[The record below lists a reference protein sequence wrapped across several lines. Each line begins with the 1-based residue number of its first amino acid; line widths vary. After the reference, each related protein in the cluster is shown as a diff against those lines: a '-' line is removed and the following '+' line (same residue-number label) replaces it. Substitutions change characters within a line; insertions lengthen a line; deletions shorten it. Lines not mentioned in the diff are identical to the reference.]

1 MVRGIRR
8 LIKIRQ
14 AMKKNYLIA
23 AALLAV
29 CGCQKSNES
38 PVVAGKADKIQAY
51 VEDNADTK
59 TIATP
64 SADGKS
70 LDFVW
75 AKGDKIGVVTAS
87 TDVNDWGYKDGNSY
101 TSFEYTLDGEGGS
114 KVGTFSTEKGTPDV
128 DGAKYLAI
136 YPREATSG
144 VTREKAINI
153 CYTIPIDQVYVENG
167 FNTKYAV
174 MYAESDSKE
183 NMTFK
188 HYSSVLKLKMT
199 ATGKDYEGTKVTG
212 IKVTAIPEKPDEM
225 PSICGRS
232 YFNKNDGGTTI
243 NHWNAYMEGGYNQNK
258 VINYSVPG
266 VVLSSKEVEFNIV
279 FNPVPKGK
287 NDKVNNVIFTFE
299 IQTDR
304 GNITKKTKTLKVHR
318 GVVYNM
324 PAFEVKLARQNVYFF
339 NDEAISAP
347 NLSSPVKG
355 TENFTSLTIKPN
367 EVTGK
372 ITLSETDLAT
382 ISNYIKEYG
391 SEAGVKLDL
400 SKVYYISNAWPN
412 TFRDNVKLQS
422 ISLPLNITNGSENGK
437 PGDGSAPFM
446 GCTKLSE
453 IILDEAMVTLPD
465 MFLNGVPS
473 IKDIHLTKKVQNIYW
488 LQNDSDANLEN
499 ITVDKNNPNLY
510 ADKGVLYRM
519 YNNKDKNLKG
529 ESLQYIPVANTAAL
543 TKEGEDYIYK
553 LPSEVKYICQAAF
566 HCNKNI
572 TKIEVT
578 NSFESIVGGYVFGTK
593 KLKVIDFSALNHVP
607 TIIVDVTLMLQP
619 KGGEIWCASDDM
631 VSKFKS
637 DEKWAKVASEAN
649 WTFKVKPATSE
660 SKAASISNLNSSKP
674 DFSWE

>member
-1 MVRGIRR
+1 
-8 LIKIRQ
+8 
-14 AMKKNYLIA
+14 MKKKYLIA

-38 PVVAGKADKIQAY
+38 PVVTGKADKIQAY
-51 VEDNADTK
+51 VEDNVDTK

-144 VTREKAINI
+144 VTRENAINI

-199 ATGKDYEGTKVTG
+199 ATGKEYEGTKVTG
-212 IKVTAIPEKPDEM
+212 IKVTATPEDTKAM
-225 PSICGRS
+225 PSICGNS
-232 YFNKNDGGTTI
+232 YFNKSKDGTTI
-243 NHWNAYMEGGYNQNK
+243 NHYNAWMNGKYNENK

-266 VVLSSKEVEFNIV
+266 VALSSKEVEFNIV
-279 FNPVPKGK
+279 FNPVPNGK
-287 NDKVNNVIFTFE
+287 DDKANNVVFTFE

-304 GNITKKTKTLKVHR
+304 GPITKKTKTLQVHR

-324 PAFEVKLARQNVYFF
+324 PAFDVKLAPQNVYFF

-347 NLSSPVKG
+347 NLSSPIEG

-367 EVTGK
+367 EVIGK
-372 ITLSETDLAT
+372 ITLAETDLVA
-382 ISNYIKEYG
+382 ISDYIEKYG
-391 SEAGVKLDL
+391 SEDGVKLDL
-400 SKVYYISNAWPN
+400 SKAYYTSNVWPN
-412 TFRDNVKLQS
+412 TFRNNVKLQS
-422 ISLPLNITNGSENGK
+422 ISLPLNITKGSAAGN
-437 PGDGSAPFM
+437 GDGSAPFM

-453 IILDEAMVTLPD
+453 IILDEAMVSLPD

-473 IKDIHLTKKVQNIYW
+473 IKDIHLTKKVQDIYW

-499 ITVDKNNPNLY
+499 ITVDANNPNLY
-510 ADKGVLYRM
+510 ADKGVLYRR
-519 YNNKDKNLKG
+519 YGNEKVK
-529 ESLQYIPVANTAAL
+529 SLQYIPVANTAAL
-543 TKEGEDYIYK
+543 TKEGEDYIYT
-553 LPSEVKYICQAAF
+553 LPSEVLYICQAAF
-566 HCNKNI
+566 HCNNNI
-572 TKIEVT
+572 TKIKVT

-593 KLKVIDFSALNHVP
+593 KLKVIDFSALDHVP
-607 TIIVDVTLMLQP
+607 TIKTSGPLSLGP
-619 KGGEIWCASDDM
+619 KGGVIWCASRKM
-631 VSKFKS
+631 VDAFSNDSRWKAEVIDNIDKG
-637 DEKWAKVASEAN
+637 
-649 WTFKVKPATSE
+649 WTFDVAPAAAETQ
-660 SKAASISNLNSSKP
+660 AASINNLNSSKP
-674 DFSWE
+674 KFTWE

>member
-1 MVRGIRR
+1 
-8 LIKIRQ
+8 
-14 AMKKNYLIA
+14 MKKKYLIA

-38 PVVAGKADKIQAY
+38 PVVTGKADKIQAY
-51 VEDNADTK
+51 VEDNVDTK

-87 TDVNDWGYKDGNSY
+87 PYVNDWGYEVGTNKY

-128 DGAKYLAI
+128 HGAKYLAI

-144 VTREKAINI
+144 VTRENAINI

-199 ATGKDYEGTKVTG
+199 ATGKEYEGTKVTG
-212 IKVTAIPEKPDEM
+212 IKVTATPTDTEAM
-225 PSICGRS
+225 PSICGNS
-232 YFNKNDGGTTI
+232 YFNKSKDGTTI
-243 NHWNAYMEGGYNQNK
+243 NHYNAWMNGRLNDNK
-258 VINYSVPG
+258 VINYSVPS
-266 VVLSSKEVEFNIV
+266 VALSSKEVEFNIV
-279 FNPVPKGK
+279 FNPVPQGK
-287 NDKVNNVIFTFE
+287 DDKANNVVFTFE

-304 GNITKKTKTLKVHR
+304 GSITKKTKTLQVHR

-324 PAFEVKLARQNVYFF
+324 PAFDVKLAPQNVYFF
-339 NDEAISAP
+339 TVNDEDISAP

-372 ITLSETDLAT
+372 ITLAETDLAT
-382 ISNYIKEYG
+382 ISDYIKEYG
-391 SEAGVKLDL
+391 SEDGVKLDL
-400 SKVYYISNAWPN
+400 SKAYYTSNVWPN
-412 TFRDNVKLQS
+412 TFRNNTKLQS
-422 ISLPLNITNGSENGK
+422 ISLPLNIT
-437 PGDGSAPFM
+437 DGSAAGNGDGAAPFK

-453 IILDEAMVTLPD
+453 IILDDAMVRLPD

-473 IKDIHLTKKVQNIYW
+473 IKTFNLTRNVSNIIW
-488 LQNDSDANLEN
+488 LQNGSDANLEK

-510 ADKGVLYRM
+510 AEEGVLYRR
-519 YNNKDKNLKG
+519 YGDKKVK
-529 ESLQYIPVANTAAL
+529 SLQYIPVANTAAL

-553 LPSEVKYICQAAF
+553 LPSDVLYICQAAF
-566 HCNKNI
+566 YCNKNI
-572 TKIEVT
+572 TKIVVT
-578 NSFESIVGGYVFGTK
+578 NSFESIVGGYVFGPK
-593 KLKVIDFSALNHVP
+593 NLKVIDFSALDHVP
-607 TIIVDVTLMLQP
+607 SVHADAGKLATSGVTV
-619 KGGEIWCASDDM
+619 WCASETM
-631 VSKFKS
+631 KS
-637 DEKWAKVASEAN
+637 NFENNETWAKVAKEAG
-649 WTFKVKPATSE
+649 WTFDVAPAATKSQ
-660 SKAASISNLNSSKP
+660 APAISNLNSSKP
-674 DFSWE
+674 DFTWE

>member
-1 MVRGIRR
+1 
-8 LIKIRQ
+8 
-14 AMKKNYLIA
+14 MKKNYLIA

-64 SADGKS
+64 SEDGKS

-75 AKGDKIGVVTAS
+75 AKGDKISVVTAS
-87 TDVNDWGYKDGNSY
+87 ASDEVWGYKNGSNYSSY
-101 TSFEYTLDGEGGS
+101 EYTIDGEGGS
-114 KVGTFSTEKGTPDV
+114 KEGTFSATAGTPD
-128 DGAKYLAI
+128 GEQYLAI
-136 YPREATSG
+136 YPRQATSG
-144 VTREKAINI
+144 VSRGEYVNF
-153 CYTIPIDQVYVENG
+153 CYTIPVNQKYVENG
-167 FNTKYAV
+167 FDTKYAV
-174 MYAESDSKE
+174 MCAISDSKE
-183 NMTFK
+183 NMVFK
-188 HYSSVLKLKMT
+188 HYSSVLKLNIK
-199 ATGKDYEGTKVTG
+199 AAAKKDGVKVLG
-212 IKVTAIPEKPDEM
+212 IKVTAAPRYKEGDGSDEKF
-225 PSICGRS
+225 SICGLS
-232 YFNKNDGGTTI
+232 YFQKEVGGATIRHLNGYKNT
-243 NHWNAYMEGGYNQNK
+243 NN
-258 VINYSVPG
+258 VINYSVPS
-266 VVLSSKEVEFNIV
+266 VALSSDNASEFNIV
-279 FNPVPKGK
+279 FNPICKGDDDITK
-287 NDKVNNVIFTFE
+287 PIERTFTFE
-299 IQTDR
+299 INTDR
-304 GNITKKTKTLKVHR
+304 GVITKTKKLTLHR
-318 GVVYNM
+318 GIVYNM
-324 PAFEVKLARQNVYFF
+324 PIIEVDLAPQNVYFF
-339 NDEAISAP
+339 NGSTTLSAP
-347 NLSSPVKG
+347 NLSAKVEG
-355 TENFTSLTIKPN
+355 TENFTSLTIVPN
-367 EVTGK
+367 EITGK

-412 TFRDNVKLQS
+412 TFRNNVKLQS

-437 PGDGSAPFM
+437 LGDGSAPFM

-510 ADKGVLYRM
+510 AENGVLYRM
-519 YNNKDKNLKG
+519 YDDKKINKTVK
-529 ESLQYIPVANTAAL
+529 SLQYIPVANTAAL
-543 TKEGEDYIYK
+543 TKEGEDYVYT
-553 LPSEVKYICQAAF
+553 LPSDVLYICQAAF

-572 TKIEVT
+572 TKIVVT

-593 KLKVIDFSALNHVP
+593 KLKVLDFSALKHVP

-619 KGGEIWCASDDM
+619 KGGEIWCASGDM

-637 DEKWAKVASEAN
+637 DEKWANVASEAN

-660 SKAASISNLNSSKP
+660 SQAASINNLNSSKP

>member
-1 MVRGIRR
+1 MLTIGDIR
-8 LIKIRQ
+8 
-14 AMKKNYLIA
+14 
-23 AALLAV
+23 
-29 CGCQKSNES
+29 S
-38 PVVAGKADKIQAY
+38 
-51 VEDNADTK
+51 
-59 TIATP
+59 AT
-64 SADGKS
+64 A
-70 LDFVW
+70 
-75 AKGDKIGVVTAS
+75 IH
-87 TDVNDWGYKDGNSY
+87 
-101 TSFEYTLDGEGGS
+101 SFEYTLDGEGGS
-114 KVGTFSTEKGTPDV
+114 KVGTFSTENGTPAV

-199 ATGKDYEGTKVTG
+199 STGKDYEGTKVTG
-212 IKVTAIPEKPDEM
+212 IKVTATPEKPDEM

-232 YFNKNDGGTTI
+232 YFNKSEGSTTI

-266 VVLSSKEVEFNIV
+266 VALSSKEVEFNIV
-279 FNPVPKGK
+279 FNPVPTGK

-304 GNITKKTKTLKVHR
+304 GTITKKTKTLKVHR

-324 PAFEVKLARQNVYFF
+324 PAFEVKLAPQNVYFF

-347 NLSSPVKG
+347 NLSSPIEG

-367 EVTGK
+367 EVIGK
-372 ITLSETDLAT
+372 ITLAETDLVA
-382 ISNYIKEYG
+382 ISDYIEKYG
-391 SEAGVKLDL
+391 SENGVKLDL
-400 SKVYYISNAWPN
+400 SKAYYTSNVWPN
-412 TFRDNVKLQS
+412 TFRNNVKLQS
-422 ISLPLNITNGSENGK
+422 ISLPLNITKGSKNGD

-453 IILDEAMVTLPD
+453 IILDEAMVSLPD

-473 IKDIHLTKKVQNIYW
+473 IKTINFTKKVQDIYW

-499 ITVDKNNPNLY
+499 ITVDANNPNLY
-510 ADKGVLYRM
+510 AEKGVLYRM
-519 YNNKDKNLKG
+519 YGNEKVK
-529 ESLQYIPVANTAAL
+529 SLQYIPVANTTAL
-543 TKEGEDYIYK
+543 TKDGEDYIYT
-553 LPSEVKYICQAAF
+553 LPSDVLYICQAAF

-572 TKIEVT
+572 TKIVVT

-593 KLKVIDFSALNHVP
+593 KLKVMDFSALNHVP
-607 TIIVDVTLMLQP
+607 TINVNATLSLGP

-631 VSKFKS
+631 VTKFKS
-637 DEKWAKVASEAN
+637 DEKWSKVASDAG
-649 WTFKVKPATSE
+649 WTFKVKPATTKSQ
-660 SKAASISNLNSSKP
+660 APAISNLNSSKP

>member
-1 MVRGIRR
+1 MSGI
-8 LIKIRQ
+8 LKIRQ
-14 AMKKNYLIA
+14 AMKKKYLIA

-38 PVVAGKADKIQAY
+38 PVVTGKADKIQAY
-51 VEDNADTK
+51 VEDNVDTK

-64 SADGKS
+64 SADRKS

-87 TDVNDWGYKDGNSY
+87 TDVNDWGYEVGTNKY

-114 KVGTFSTEKGTPDV
+114 KVGTFSTENGTPDV

-144 VTREKAINI
+144 VTRKNAINI

-212 IKVTAIPEKPDEM
+212 IKVTATPEKPDEM

-232 YFNKNDGGTTI
+232 YFNKSEGSTTI

-266 VVLSSKEVEFNIV
+266 VALSSKEVEFNIV
-279 FNPVPKGK
+279 FNPVPTGK
-287 NDKVNNVIFTFE
+287 NNKVNNVIFTFE

-304 GNITKKTKTLKVHR
+304 GTITKKTKTLKVHR

-347 NLSSPVKG
+347 NLSSPIEG

-367 EVTGK
+367 EVIGK
-372 ITLSETDLAT
+372 ITLAETDLVA
-382 ISNYIKEYG
+382 ISDYIEKYG

-400 SKVYYISNAWPN
+400 SKAYYTSNVWPN
-412 TFRDNVKLQS
+412 TFRNNKKLQS
-422 ISLPLNITNGSENGK
+422 ISLPLNITKGSAAGT
-437 PGDGSAPFM
+437 GDGAAPFM

-453 IILDEAMVTLPD
+453 IILDDAMVWLPD
-465 MFLNGVPS
+465 QFLNGVPS
-473 IKDIHLTKKVQNIYW
+473 IKTINLTKKVSNILW
-488 LQNDSDANLEN
+488 LQSDSNANLEN
-499 ITVDKNNPNLY
+499 ITVDKNNPLLY
-510 ADKGVLYRM
+510 AENGVLYRM
-519 YNNKDKNLKG
+519 YGDNKVK
-529 ESLQYIPVANTAAL
+529 SLQYIPVANTSAL
-543 TKEGEDYIYK
+543 TKDGEDYVYT
-553 LPSEVKYICQAAF
+553 LPSDVLYICQAAF
-566 HCNKNI
+566 FCNKNI
-572 TKIEVT
+572 TKIVVT
-578 NSFESIVGGYVFGTK
+578 NKFESIVGGYIVGSN
-593 KLKVIDFSALNHVP
+593 KLKVLDFSALDHVP
-607 TIIVDVTLMLQP
+607 SVHADAGKLST
-619 KGGEIWCASDDM
+619 KGITIWCASDDM
-631 VSKFKS
+631 VTKFKS
-637 DEKWAKVASEAN
+637 DEKWSKVASESG
-649 WTFKVKPATSE
+649 WTFKVKPAATKSQ
-660 SKAASISNLNSSKP
+660 APAISNLNSSKP
-674 DFSWE
+674 DFSWK

>member
-1 MVRGIRR
+1 
-8 LIKIRQ
+8 
-14 AMKKNYLIA
+14 MKKKYLIA

-38 PVVAGKADKIQAY
+38 PVVTGKADKIQAY

-64 SADGKS
+64 SEDGKS

-87 TDVNDWGYKDGNSY
+87 TNVNDWGYEVGTNKY

-114 KVGTFSTEKGTPDV
+114 KVGTFSTKNGTPAV

-212 IKVTAIPEKPDEM
+212 IKVTATPEKPDEM

-232 YFNKNDGGTTI
+232 YFNKSEGSTTI

-266 VVLSSKEVEFNIV
+266 VALSSKEVEFNIV
-279 FNPVPKGK
+279 FNPVPTGK

-304 GNITKKTKTLKVHR
+304 GTITKKTKTLKVHR

-347 NLSSPVKG
+347 NLSSPIEG

-367 EVTGK
+367 EVIGK
-372 ITLSETDLAT
+372 ITLAETDLVA
-382 ISNYIKEYG
+382 ISDYIEKYG

-400 SKVYYISNAWPN
+400 SKAYYTSNVWPN
-412 TFRDNVKLQS
+412 TFRNNKKLQS
-422 ISLPLNITNGSENGK
+422 ISLPLNITKGSAAGS
-437 PGDGSAPFM
+437 GDGAAPFM

-453 IILDEAMVTLPD
+453 IILDDAMVWLPD
-465 MFLNGVPS
+465 QFLNGVPS
-473 IKDIHLTKKVQNIYW
+473 IKTINLTKKVSNILW
-488 LQNDSDANLEN
+488 LQSDSNANLEN
-499 ITVDKNNPNLY
+499 ITVDKNNPLLY
-510 ADKGVLYRM
+510 AENGVLYRM
-519 YNNKDKNLKG
+519 YGDNKVK
-529 ESLQYIPVANTAAL
+529 SLQYIPVANTSAL
-543 TKEGEDYIYK
+543 TKDGEDYVYT
-553 LPSEVKYICQAAF
+553 LPSDVLYICQAAF
-566 HCNKNI
+566 FCNKNI
-572 TKIEVT
+572 TKIVVT
-578 NSFESIVGGYVFGTK
+578 NKFESIVGGYIVGSN
-593 KLKVIDFSALNHVP
+593 KLKVLDFSALDHVP
-607 TIIVDVTLMLQP
+607 SVHADAGKLST
-619 KGGEIWCASDDM
+619 KGITIWCASDDM
-631 VSKFKS
+631 VTKFKS
-637 DEKWAKVASEAN
+637 DEKWSKVASESG
-649 WTFKVKPATSE
+649 WTFKVKPATTKSQ
-660 SKAASISNLNSSKP
+660 APAISNLNSSKP

>member
-1 MVRGIRR
+1 
-8 LIKIRQ
+8 
-14 AMKKNYLIA
+14 MKKKYLIA

-38 PVVAGKADKIQAY
+38 PVVTGKADKIQAY

-64 SADGKS
+64 SEDGKS

-87 TDVNDWGYKDGNSY
+87 TDVNDWGYEVGTNKY

-114 KVGTFSTEKGTPDV
+114 KVGTFSTENGTP

-144 VTREKAINI
+144 VTRENAINI

-199 ATGKDYEGTKVTG
+199 ATGKEYEGTKVTG
-212 IKVTAIPEKPDEM
+212 IKVTATPEDTKAM
-225 PSICGRS
+225 PSICGNS
-232 YFNKNDGGTTI
+232 YFNKSKDGTTI
-243 NHWNAYMEGGYNQNK
+243 NHWNAWMSGGYNENK
-258 VINYSVPG
+258 VINYSVPS
-266 VVLSSKEVEFNIV
+266 VALSSKEVEFNIV
-279 FNPVPKGK
+279 FNPVPNGK
-287 NDKVNNVIFTFE
+287 DDKANNVVFTFE

-304 GNITKKTKTLKVHR
+304 GSITKKTKTLQVHR

-324 PAFEVKLARQNVYFF
+324 PAFDVKLAPQDVYFF
-339 NDEAISAP
+339 DDKEISAP

-372 ITLSETDLAT
+372 ITLAETDLAT
-382 ISNYIKEYG
+382 ISDYIEKYG

-400 SKVYYISNAWPN
+400 SKVYYTSNVWPN
-412 TFRDNVKLQS
+412 TFRNNVKLQS
-422 ISLPLNITNGSENGK
+422 ISLPLNITKGSAEGS
-437 PGDGSAPFM
+437 GDGAAPFN

-453 IILDEAMVTLPD
+453 IILDEAMVKLPD

-473 IKDIHLTKKVQNIYW
+473 IKTINLTRNVSDIIW
-488 LQNDSDANLEN
+488 LQNDSDANSNLEN
-499 ITVDKNNPNLY
+499 ITVVKDNPQLY
-510 ADKGVLYRM
+510 ADKGVLYRIVSGVKELE
-519 YNNKDKNLKG
+519 YV
-529 ESLQYIPVANTAAL
+529 PVANTEAL
-543 TKEGEDYIYK
+543 TKEDEDYVYT
-553 LPSEVKYICQAAF
+553 LPSDVKNIRQAAF
-566 HCNKNI
+566 FCNKNI
-572 TKIEVT
+572 TKIVVK
-578 NSFESIVGGYVFGTK
+578 NSFEAIVGGYVFGAK
-593 KLKVIDFSALNHVP
+593 NLKVLDFSALDHVP
-607 TIIVDVTLMLQP
+607 SVHVDAGKLST
-619 KGGEIWCASDDM
+619 KGITIWCASDDM
-631 VSKFKS
+631 VTKFKS
-637 DEKWAKVASEAN
+637 DEKWSKVASESG
-649 WTFKVKPATSE
+649 WTFEVKPATAK

-674 DFSWE
+674 DFSWK

>member
-1 MVRGIRR
+1 
-8 LIKIRQ
+8 
-14 AMKKNYLIA
+14 MKKKYLIA

-38 PVVAGKADKIQAY
+38 PVVTGKADKIQAY
-51 VEDNADTK
+51 VEDNVDTK
-59 TIATP
+59 TIATQN
-64 SADGKS
+64 GKS

-87 TDVNDWGYKDGNSY
+87 TDVNDWGYEVGTNKY

-114 KVGTFSTEKGTPDV
+114 KVGTFSTKNGTPDV

-136 YPREATSG
+136 YPREATSS
-144 VTREKAINI
+144 VTRKNAINI

-212 IKVTAIPEKPDEM
+212 IKVTATPEKPDEM

-232 YFNKNDGGTTI
+232 YFNKSEGSTTI

-266 VVLSSKEVEFNIV
+266 VALSSKEVEFNIV
-279 FNPVPKGK
+279 FNPVPTGK

-304 GNITKKTKTLKVHR
+304 GAITKKTKTLKVHR

-347 NLSSPVKG
+347 NLSSPIEG

-367 EVTGK
+367 EVIGK
-372 ITLSETDLAT
+372 ITLAETDLVA
-382 ISNYIKEYG
+382 ISDYIEKYG

-400 SKVYYISNAWPN
+400 SKAYYTSNVWPN
-412 TFRDNVKLQS
+412 TFRNNKKLQS
-422 ISLPLNITNGSENGK
+422 ISLPLNITKGSAAGS
-437 PGDGSAPFM
+437 GDGAAPFM

-453 IILDEAMVTLPD
+453 IILDDAMVWLPD
-465 MFLNGVPS
+465 QFLNGVPS
-473 IKDIHLTKKVQNIYW
+473 IKTINLTKKVSNILW
-488 LQNDSDANLEN
+488 LQSDSNANLEN
-499 ITVDKNNPNLY
+499 ITVDKNNPLLY
-510 ADKGVLYRM
+510 AENGVLYRM
-519 YNNKDKNLKG
+519 YGDNKVK
-529 ESLQYIPVANTAAL
+529 SLQYIPVANTSAL
-543 TKEGEDYIYK
+543 TKDGEDYVYT
-553 LPSEVKYICQAAF
+553 LPSDVLYICQAAF
-566 HCNKNI
+566 FCNKYI
-572 TKIEVT
+572 TKIVVT
-578 NSFESIVGGYVFGTK
+578 NKFESIVGGYIVGSN
-593 KLKVIDFSALNHVP
+593 KLKVLDFSALDHVP
-607 TIIVDVTLMLQP
+607 SVHADAGKLST
-619 KGGEIWCASDDM
+619 KGITIWCASDDM
-631 VSKFKS
+631 ITKFKS
-637 DEKWAKVASEAN
+637 DEKWSKVASESG
-649 WTFKVKPATSE
+649 WTFKVKPAATKSQ
-660 SKAASISNLNSSKP
+660 APAISNLNSSKP
-674 DFSWE
+674 DFSWK

>member
-1 MVRGIRR
+1 
-8 LIKIRQ
+8 
-14 AMKKNYLIA
+14 MKKKYLIA

-38 PVVAGKADKIQAY
+38 PVVTGKADKIQAY
-51 VEDNADTK
+51 VEDNVDTK
-59 TIATP
+59 TIATQN
-64 SADGKS
+64 GKI

-87 TDVNDWGYKDGNSY
+87 KDVNDWGYEVGTNKY

-114 KVGTFSTEKGTPDV
+114 KVGTFSTKNGTPDV

-144 VTREKAINI
+144 VTRENAINI

-199 ATGKDYEGTKVTG
+199 ATGKEYEGTKVTG
-212 IKVTAIPEKPDEM
+212 IRVTATPEDTKAM
-225 PSICGRS
+225 PSICGNS
-232 YFNKNDGGTTI
+232 YFNKSKDGTTI
-243 NHWNAYMEGGYNQNK
+243 NHYNAWMSGGYNENK
-258 VINYSVPG
+258 VINYSVPS
-266 VVLSSKEVEFNIV
+266 VALSSKEVEFNIV
-279 FNPVPKGK
+279 FNPVPNGK
-287 NDKVNNVIFTFE
+287 EDKANNVVFTFE

-304 GNITKKTKTLKVHR
+304 GTITKKTKTLQVHR

-324 PAFEVKLARQNVYFF
+324 PAFEVKLTPQNVYFF

-347 NLSSPVKG
+347 NLSSPVEG

-367 EVTGK
+367 EIIGK
-372 ITLSETDLAT
+372 ITLAETDLVA
-382 ISNYIKEYG
+382 ISDYIEKYG
-391 SEAGVKLDL
+391 SKDGVKLDL
-400 SKVYYISNAWPN
+400 SKAYYTSNVWPN
-412 TFRDNVKLQS
+412 TFRNNKKLQS
-422 ISLPLNITNGSENGK
+422 ISLPLNITNGSADGK
-437 PGDGSAPFM
+437 TETGSAPFK

-453 IILDEAMVTLPD
+453 IILDEAMACLPD
-465 MFLNGVPS
+465 QFLNGVPS
-473 IKDIHLTKKVQNIYW
+473 IKNINLTKNVRDIYW

-499 ITVDKNNPNLY
+499 ITVDANNPNLY
-510 ADKGVLYRM
+510 AEKGVLYRR
-519 YNNKDKNLKG
+519 YGDKKVN
-529 ESLQYIPVANTAAL
+529 SLQYIPVANTAAL
-543 TKEGEDYIYK
+543 TQDGDDYIYK
-553 LPSEVKYICQAAF
+553 LPSDVLYICQAAF

-572 TKIEVT
+572 TKIVVT
-578 NSFESIVGGYVFGTK
+578 DSFESIVGGYVFGTK
-593 KLKVIDFSALNHVP
+593 KLKVMDFSALNHVP
-607 TIIVDVTLMLQP
+607 TINVNATLSLGP

-631 VSKFKS
+631 ITKFKS
-637 DEKWAKVASEAN
+637 DEKWAKVADEAH
-649 WTFKVKPATSE
+649 WTFKVKPAATKSQ
-660 SKAASISNLNSSKP
+660 APAISNLNSSKP

>member
-1 MVRGIRR
+1 
-8 LIKIRQ
+8 
-14 AMKKNYLIA
+14 MKKKYLIA

-38 PVVAGKADKIQAY
+38 PVVTGKADKIQAY

-64 SADGKS
+64 SKDGKS

-87 TDVNDWGYKDGNSY
+87 PDVNDWGYKVGNSY

-114 KVGTFSTEKGTPDV
+114 KVGTFSTENGTPDV

-174 MYAESDSKE
+174 MYAESDSRE

-212 IKVTAIPEKPDEM
+212 IKVTATPEKPDEM

-232 YFNKNDGGTTI
+232 YFNKSEGSTTI

-266 VVLSSKEVEFNIV
+266 VALSSKEVEFNIV
-279 FNPVPKGK
+279 FNPVPTGK

-304 GNITKKTKTLKVHR
+304 GTITKKTKTLKVHR

-324 PAFEVKLARQNVYFF
+324 PAFEVKLAPQNVYFF

-347 NLSSPVKG
+347 NLSSPVEG

-367 EVTGK
+367 EVIGK
-372 ITLSETDLAT
+372 ITLAETDLVA
-382 ISNYIKEYG
+382 ISDYIEKYG

-400 SKVYYISNAWPN
+400 SKASYTSNVWPN
-412 TFRDNVKLQS
+412 TFRNNNKLQS
-422 ISLPLNITNGSENGK
+422 ISLPLNITKGSAEGN
-437 PGDGSAPFM
+437 GDGAAPFK

-453 IILDEAMVTLPD
+453 IILDEAMFSLPD

-473 IKDIHLTKKVQNIYW
+473 IKTINLTKNVQDIYW

-499 ITVDKNNPNLY
+499 ITVDENNTNLY
-510 ADKGVLYRM
+510 ADKGVLYRRH
-519 YNNKDKNLKG
+519 NDKKTNKIVK
-529 ESLQYIPVANTAAL
+529 SLQYIPVANTTAL
-543 TKEGEDYIYK
+543 TKDGEDYIYT
-553 LPSEVKYICQAAF
+553 LPSDVLYICQAAF

-572 TKIEVT
+572 TKIVVT

-593 KLKVIDFSALNHVP
+593 KLKVMDFSALNHVP
-607 TIIVDVTLMLQP
+607 TINVNATLSLGP

-637 DEKWAKVASEAN
+637 DEKWAKVADEAR
-649 WTFKVKPATSE
+649 WTFKVKPAATKSQ
-660 SKAASISNLNSSKP
+660 APAISNLNSSKP
-674 DFSWE
+674 DFSWK

>member
-1 MVRGIRR
+1 MSGI
-8 LIKIRQ
+8 LKIRQ
-14 AMKKNYLIA
+14 AMKKKYLIA

-38 PVVAGKADKIQAY
+38 PVVTGKADKIQAY

-64 SADGKS
+64 SEDGKS

-75 AKGDKIGVVTAS
+75 DKGDKIGVVTAS
-87 TDVNDWGYKDGNSY
+87 ADVNDWGYEVGTNKY

-114 KVGTFSTEKGTPDV
+114 KVGTFSTKNGTPDV

-212 IKVTAIPEKPDEM
+212 IKVTATPEKPDEM

-232 YFNKNDGGTTI
+232 YFNKSEGSTTI
-243 NHWNAYMEGGYNQNK
+243 NHYNAYMEGGYNQNK

-266 VVLSSKEVEFNIV
+266 VALSSEEVEFNIV
-279 FNPVPKGK
+279 FNPVPTGK

-304 GNITKKTKTLKVHR
+304 GTITKKTKTLKVHR

-347 NLSSPVKG
+347 NLSSPIEG

-367 EVTGK
+367 EVIGK
-372 ITLSETDLAT
+372 ITLAETDLVA
-382 ISNYIKEYG
+382 ISDYIEKYG

-400 SKVYYISNAWPN
+400 SKAYYTSNVWPN
-412 TFRDNVKLQS
+412 TFRNNNKLQS
-422 ISLPLNITNGSENGK
+422 ISLPLNITKGSAAGS
-437 PGDGSAPFM
+437 GDGAAPFK

-453 IILDEAMVTLPD
+453 IILDDAMVWLPD
-465 MFLNGVPS
+465 QFLNGVPS
-473 IKDIHLTKKVQNIYW
+473 IKTINLTKKVSNILW
-488 LQNDSDANLEN
+488 LQSDSNANLEN
-499 ITVDKNNPNLY
+499 ITVDKNNPLLY
-510 ADKGVLYRM
+510 AEKGVLYRM
-519 YNNKDKNLKG
+519 YGDNKVK
-529 ESLQYIPVANTAAL
+529 SLQYIPVANTSAL
-543 TKEGEDYIYK
+543 TKDGEDYVYT
-553 LPSEVKYICQAAF
+553 LPSDVLYICQAAF
-566 HCNKNI
+566 FCNKNI
-572 TKIEVT
+572 TKIVVT
-578 NSFESIVGGYVFGTK
+578 NKFESIVGGYIVGSN
-593 KLKVIDFSALNHVP
+593 KLKVLDFSALDHVP
-607 TIIVDVTLMLQP
+607 SVHVDAGKLST
-619 KGGEIWCASDDM
+619 KGITIWCASDDM
-631 VSKFKS
+631 VTKFKS
-637 DEKWAKVASEAN
+637 DEKWSKVASESG
-649 WTFKVKPATSE
+649 WTFKVKPAATKSQ
-660 SKAASISNLNSSKP
+660 APAISNLNSSKP
-674 DFSWE
+674 DFSWK

>member
-1 MVRGIRR
+1 
-8 LIKIRQ
+8 
-14 AMKKNYLIA
+14 MKKKYLIA

-38 PVVAGKADKIQAY
+38 PVVTGKADKIQAY
-51 VEDNADTK
+51 VEDNVDTK
-59 TIATP
+59 TIATQN
-64 SADGKS
+64 GKS

-87 TDVNDWGYKDGNSY
+87 ADVNDWGYEVGTNKY
-101 TSFEYTLDGEGGS
+101 TSFEYTLNGEGGS
-114 KVGTFSTEKGTPDV
+114 KVGTFSTEYGTPDV

-212 IKVTAIPEKPDEM
+212 IKVTATPEKPDEM

-232 YFNKNDGGTTI
+232 YFNKNEGSTTI

-266 VVLSSKEVEFNIV
+266 VALSSKAVEFNIV
-279 FNPVPKGK
+279 FNPVPTGK

-299 IQTDR
+299 ILTDR
-304 GNITKKTKTLKVHR
+304 GTITKKTKTLKVHR

-324 PAFEVKLARQNVYFF
+324 PAFEVKLAPQNVYFF

-347 NLSSPVKG
+347 NLSSPVEG

-367 EVTGK
+367 EVIGK
-372 ITLSETDLAT
+372 ITLAETDLVA
-382 ISNYIKEYG
+382 ISDYIEKYG

-400 SKVYYISNAWPN
+400 SKAYYTSNVWPN
-412 TFRDNVKLQS
+412 TFRNNHKLQS
-422 ISLPLNITNGSENGK
+422 ISLPLNITKGSAAGS
-437 PGDGSAPFM
+437 GDGAAPFN

-453 IILDEAMVTLPD
+453 IILDEAMVSLPD

-473 IKDIHLTKKVQNIYW
+473 IKTINLTKKVQDIYW

-499 ITVDKNNPNLY
+499 ITVDANNPNLY
-510 ADKGVLYRM
+510 AEKGVLYRR
-519 YNNKDKNLKG
+519 YCNEKVK
-529 ESLQYIPVANTAAL
+529 SLQYIPVANTAAL
-543 TKEGEDYIYK
+543 TKDGDAYIYT
-553 LPSEVKYICQAAF
+553 LPSDVLYICQAAF

-572 TKIEVT
+572 TKIVVT
-578 NSFESIVGGYVFGTK
+578 NNFESIVGGYVFGTK
-593 KLKVIDFSALNHVP
+593 KLKVMDFSALNHVP
-607 TIIVDVTLMLQP
+607 TINVDATLSLGP

-631 VSKFKS
+631 VTKFKS
-637 DEKWAKVASEAN
+637 DEKWAKVADEAG
-649 WTFKVKPATSE
+649 WTFKVKPAATKSQ
-660 SKAASISNLNSSKP
+660 APAISNLNSSKP
-674 DFSWE
+674 DFSWK

>member
-1 MVRGIRR
+1 
-8 LIKIRQ
+8 
-14 AMKKNYLIA
+14 MKKNYLIA

-64 SADGKS
+64 SEDGKS

-75 AKGDKIGVVTAS
+75 AKGDKISVVTAS
-87 TDVNDWGYKDGNSY
+87 ASDEVWGYKNGSNYSSY
-101 TSFEYTLDGEGGS
+101 EYTIDGEGGS
-114 KVGTFSTEKGTPDV
+114 KEGTFSATAGTPD
-128 DGAKYLAI
+128 GEQYLAI
-136 YPREATSG
+136 YPRQATSG
-144 VTREKAINI
+144 VSRGEYVNF
-153 CYTIPIDQVYVENG
+153 CYTIPVNQKYVENG
-167 FNTKYAV
+167 FDTKYAV
-174 MYAESDSKE
+174 MCAISDSKE
-183 NMTFK
+183 NMVFK
-188 HYSSVLKLKMT
+188 HYSSVLKLNIK
-199 ATGKDYEGTKVTG
+199 AAAKKDGVKVLG
-212 IKVTAIPEKPDEM
+212 IKVTAAPRYKEGDGSDEKF
-225 PSICGRS
+225 SICGLS
-232 YFNKNDGGTTI
+232 YFQKEVGGATIRHLNGYKNT
-243 NHWNAYMEGGYNQNK
+243 NN
-258 VINYSVPG
+258 VINYSVPR
-266 VVLSSKEVEFNIV
+266 VALSSDNASEFNIV
-279 FNPVPKGK
+279 FNPICKGDDDITK
-287 NDKVNNVIFTFE
+287 PIERTFTFE
-299 IQTDR
+299 INTDR
-304 GNITKKTKTLKVHR
+304 GVITKTKKLTLHR
-318 GVVYNM
+318 GIVYNM
-324 PAFEVKLARQNVYFF
+324 PIIEVDLAPQNVYFF
-339 NDEAISAP
+339 NGSTTLSAP
-347 NLSSPVKG
+347 NLSAKVEG
-355 TENFTSLTIKPN
+355 TENFTSLTIVPN
-367 EVTGK
+367 EITGK

-412 TFRDNVKLQS
+412 TFRNNVKLQS

-437 PGDGSAPFM
+437 LGDGSAPFM

-510 ADKGVLYRM
+510 AENGVLYRM
-519 YNNKDKNLKG
+519 YDDKKINKTVK
-529 ESLQYIPVANTAAL
+529 SLQYIPVANTAAL
-543 TKEGEDYIYK
+543 TKEGEYYVYT
-553 LPSEVKYICQAAF
+553 LPSDVLYICQAAF

-572 TKIEVT
+572 TKIVVT

-593 KLKVIDFSALNHVP
+593 KLKVLDFSALKHVP

-619 KGGEIWCASDDM
+619 KGGEIWCASGDM

-637 DEKWAKVASEAN
+637 DEKWANVASEAN

-660 SKAASISNLNSSKP
+660 SQAASINNLNSSKP

>member
-1 MVRGIRR
+1 
-8 LIKIRQ
+8 
-14 AMKKNYLIA
+14 MKKKYLIA

-38 PVVAGKADKIQAY
+38 PVVTGKADKIQAY

-87 TDVNDWGYKDGNSY
+87 TDVNYWGYKVGNSY

-114 KVGTFSTEKGTPDV
+114 KVGTFSTENGTPDV
-128 DGAKYLAI
+128 EGAKYLAI

-144 VTREKAINI
+144 VTRENAINI

-167 FNTKYAV
+167 FNTNYAV

-212 IKVTAIPEKPDEM
+212 IKVTATPEKPDEM

-232 YFNKNDGGTTI
+232 YFNKNEGSTTI

-266 VVLSSKEVEFNIV
+266 VALSSKEVEFNIV
-279 FNPVPKGK
+279 FNPVPTGK

-299 IQTDR
+299 IQTNR
-304 GNITKKTKTLKVHR
+304 GTITKKTKTLKVHR

-324 PAFEVKLARQNVYFF
+324 PAFEVKLAPQNVYFF

-347 NLSSPVKG
+347 NLSSPVEG

-372 ITLSETDLAT
+372 ITLSETDLVA
-382 ISNYIKEYG
+382 ISDYIEKYG

-400 SKVYYISNAWPN
+400 SKVYYISNVWPN
-412 TFRDNVKLQS
+412 TFRNNVKLQS
-422 ISLPLNITNGSENGK
+422 ISLPLNITKGSAAGS
-437 PGDGSAPFM
+437 GDGAAPFM
-446 GCTKLSE
+446 RCTKLSE
-453 IILDEAMVTLPD
+453 IILDEAMVSLPD

-473 IKDIHLTKKVQNIYW
+473 IKTINLTKKVQDIYW

-499 ITVDKNNPNLY
+499 ITVDANNPNLY
-510 ADKGVLYRM
+510 AEKGVLYRR
-519 YNNKDKNLKG
+519 YGDKKVK
-529 ESLQYIPVANTAAL
+529 SLQYIPVANTAAL
-543 TKEGEDYIYK
+543 TKDGEDYIYT
-553 LPSEVKYICQAAF
+553 LPSDVLYICQAAF

-572 TKIEVT
+572 TKIVVT

-593 KLKVIDFSALNHVP
+593 KLKVMDFSALDHVP
-607 TIIVDVTLMLQP
+607 TINVNATLSLGP

-631 VSKFKS
+631 ITKFKS
-637 DEKWAKVASEAN
+637 DEKWAKVADEAR
-649 WTFKVKPATSE
+649 WTFKVKPAVTKSQ
-660 SKAASISNLNSSKP
+660 APAISNLNSSKP
-674 DFSWE
+674 DFSWK

>member
-1 MVRGIRR
+1 
-8 LIKIRQ
+8 
-14 AMKKNYLIA
+14 MKKKYLIA

-38 PVVAGKADKIQAY
+38 PVVTGKADKIQAY

-64 SADGKS
+64 SEDGKS

-87 TDVNDWGYKDGNSY
+87 TDVNDWGYEVGTNKY

-114 KVGTFSTEKGTPDV
+114 KVGTFSTENGTP

-144 VTREKAINI
+144 VTRENAINI

-199 ATGKDYEGTKVTG
+199 ATGKEYEGTKVTG
-212 IKVTAIPEKPDEM
+212 IKVTATPEDTKAM
-225 PSICGRS
+225 PSICGNS
-232 YFNKNDGGTTI
+232 YFNKSKDGTTI
-243 NHWNAYMEGGYNQNK
+243 NHWNAWMSGGYNENK
-258 VINYSVPG
+258 VINYSVPS
-266 VVLSSKEVEFNIV
+266 VALSSKEVEFNIV
-279 FNPVPKGK
+279 FNPVPNGK
-287 NDKVNNVIFTFE
+287 DDKANNVVFTFE

-304 GNITKKTKTLKVHR
+304 GSITKKTKTLQVHR

-324 PAFEVKLARQNVYFF
+324 PTFDVKLAPQDVYFF
-339 NDEAISAP
+339 DDKEISAP

-372 ITLSETDLAT
+372 ITLAETDLAT
-382 ISNYIKEYG
+382 ISDYIEKYG

-400 SKVYYISNAWPN
+400 SKAYYTSNVWPN
-412 TFRDNVKLQS
+412 TFRNNVKLQS
-422 ISLPLNITNGSENGK
+422 ISLPLNITKGSAEGS
-437 PGDGSAPFM
+437 GDGASPFN

-453 IILDEAMVTLPD
+453 IILDDAMVWLPD
-465 MFLNGVPS
+465 QFLNGVPS
-473 IKDIHLTKKVQNIYW
+473 IKTINLTKSVSNILW
-488 LQNDSDANLEN
+488 LQSDSNANLEN
-499 ITVDKNNPNLY
+499 ITVDKNNPVLY
-510 ADKGVLYRM
+510 AENGVLYRR
-519 YNNKDKNLKG
+519 YGDKKVK
-529 ESLQYIPVANTAAL
+529 SLQYIPVANTAAL
-543 TKEGEDYIYK
+543 TKDGEDYVYT
-553 LPSEVKYICQAAF
+553 LPSDVLYICQAAF
-566 HCNKNI
+566 FCNKNI
-572 TKIEVT
+572 TKIVVT
-578 NSFESIVGGYVFGTK
+578 NKFESIVGGYIVGSN
-593 KLKVIDFSALNHVP
+593 KLKVLDFSALDHVP
-607 TIIVDVTLMLQP
+607 SVHVDAGKLST
-619 KGGEIWCASDDM
+619 KGITIWCASDDM
-631 VSKFKS
+631 VTKFKS
-637 DEKWAKVASEAN
+637 DEKWSKVASESG
-649 WTFKVKPATSE
+649 WTFEVKPATAK

-674 DFSWE
+674 DFSWK

>member
-1 MVRGIRR
+1 MSGI
-8 LIKIRQ
+8 LKIRQ
-14 AMKKNYLIA
+14 AMKKKYLIA

-38 PVVAGKADKIQAY
+38 PVVTGKADKIQAY
-51 VEDNADTK
+51 VEDNVDTK

-144 VTREKAINI
+144 VTRENAINI

-199 ATGKDYEGTKVTG
+199 ATGKEYEGTKVTG
-212 IKVTAIPEKPDEM
+212 IKVTATPEDTKAM
-225 PSICGRS
+225 PSICGNS
-232 YFNKNDGGTTI
+232 YFNKSKDGTTI
-243 NHWNAYMEGGYNQNK
+243 NHYNAWMNGKYNENK

-266 VVLSSKEVEFNIV
+266 VALSSKEVEFNIV
-279 FNPVPKGK
+279 FNPVPNGK
-287 NDKVNNVIFTFE
+287 DDKANNVVFTFE

-304 GNITKKTKTLKVHR
+304 GPITKKTKTLQVHR

-324 PAFEVKLARQNVYFF
+324 PAFDVKLAPQNVYFF

-347 NLSSPVKG
+347 NLSSPIEG

-367 EVTGK
+367 EVIGK
-372 ITLSETDLAT
+372 ITLAETDLVA
-382 ISNYIKEYG
+382 ISDYIEKYG
-391 SEAGVKLDL
+391 SEDGVKLDL
-400 SKVYYISNAWPN
+400 SKAYYTSNVWPN
-412 TFRDNVKLQS
+412 TFRNNVKLQS
-422 ISLPLNITNGSENGK
+422 ISLPLNITKGSAAGN
-437 PGDGSAPFM
+437 GDGSAPFM

-453 IILDEAMVTLPD
+453 IILDEAMVSLPD

-473 IKDIHLTKKVQNIYW
+473 IKDIHLTKKVQDIYW

-499 ITVDKNNPNLY
+499 ITVDANNPNLY
-510 ADKGVLYRM
+510 ADKGVLYRR
-519 YNNKDKNLKG
+519 YGNEKVK
-529 ESLQYIPVANTAAL
+529 SLQYIPVANTAAL
-543 TKEGEDYIYK
+543 TKEGEDYIYT
-553 LPSEVKYICQAAF
+553 LPSEVLYICQAAF
-566 HCNKNI
+566 HCNNNI
-572 TKIEVT
+572 TKIKVT

-593 KLKVIDFSALNHVP
+593 KLKVIDFSALDHVP
-607 TIIVDVTLMLQP
+607 TIKTSGPLSLGP
-619 KGGEIWCASDDM
+619 KGGVIWCASRKM
-631 VSKFKS
+631 VDAFSNDSRWKAEVIDNIDKG
-637 DEKWAKVASEAN
+637 
-649 WTFKVKPATSE
+649 WTFDVAPAAAETQ
-660 SKAASISNLNSSKP
+660 AASINNLNSSKP
-674 DFSWE
+674 KFTWE

>member
-1 MVRGIRR
+1 
-8 LIKIRQ
+8 
-14 AMKKNYLIA
+14 MKKKYLIA
-23 AALLAV
+23 AALLVV

-38 PVVAGKADKIQAY
+38 PVVTGKADKIQAY
-51 VEDNADTK
+51 VEDNVDTK

-64 SADGKS
+64 SEDGKS

-75 AKGDKIGVVTAS
+75 ANGDKIGVVTAS
-87 TDVNDWGYKDGNSY
+87 TNVNDWGYEVGTNKY

-114 KVGTFSTEKGTPDV
+114 KVGTFSTENGTPDV

-144 VTREKAINI
+144 VTRKNAINI

-212 IKVTAIPEKPDEM
+212 IKVTATPEKPDEM
-225 PSICGRS
+225 PSICGLS
-232 YFNKNDGGTTI
+232 YFNKSEGSTTI

-266 VVLSSKEVEFNIV
+266 VALSSKEVEFNIV
-279 FNPVPKGK
+279 FNPVPTGK

-304 GNITKKTKTLKVHR
+304 GTITKKTKTLKVHR

-347 NLSSPVKG
+347 NLSSPIEG

-367 EVTGK
+367 EAIGK
-372 ITLSETDLAT
+372 ITLAETDLVA
-382 ISNYIKEYG
+382 ISDYIEKYG

-400 SKVYYISNAWPN
+400 SKAYYTSNVWPN
-412 TFRDNVKLQS
+412 TFRNNKKLQS
-422 ISLPLNITNGSENGK
+422 ISLPLNITKGSAAGS
-437 PGDGSAPFM
+437 GDGAAPFN
-446 GCTKLSE
+446 GCSKLSE
-453 IILDEAMVTLPD
+453 IILDDAMVWLPD
-465 MFLNGVPS
+465 QFLNGVPS
-473 IKDIHLTKKVQNIYW
+473 IKTINLTKKVSNILW
-488 LQNDSDANLEN
+488 LQSDSNANLEN
-499 ITVDKNNPNLY
+499 ITVDKNNPLLY
-510 ADKGVLYRM
+510 AENGVLYRM
-519 YNNKDKNLKG
+519 YGDNKVK
-529 ESLQYIPVANTAAL
+529 SLQYIPVANTSAL
-543 TKEGEDYIYK
+543 TKDGEDYVYT
-553 LPSEVKYICQAAF
+553 LPSDVLYICQAAF
-566 HCNKNI
+566 FCNKNI
-572 TKIEVT
+572 TKIVVT
-578 NSFESIVGGYVFGTK
+578 NKFESIVGGYIVGSN
-593 KLKVIDFSALNHVP
+593 KLKVLDFSALDHVP
-607 TIIVDVTLMLQP
+607 SVHADAGKLST
-619 KGGEIWCASDDM
+619 KGITIWCASDDM
-631 VSKFKS
+631 VTKFKS
-637 DEKWAKVASEAN
+637 DEKWSKVASESG
-649 WTFKVKPATSE
+649 WKFIVKPAATKSQ
-660 SKAASISNLNSSKP
+660 APAISNLNSSKP
-674 DFSWE
+674 DFSWK

>member
-1 MVRGIRR
+1 
-8 LIKIRQ
+8 
-14 AMKKNYLIA
+14 MKKNYLIA

-87 TDVNDWGYKDGNSY
+87 ASDEVWGYKNGNNYSSY
-101 TSFEYTLDGEGGS
+101 EYTLDGEGGN
-114 KVGTFSTEKGTPDV
+114 KEGTFSATTGTPN
-128 DGAKYLAI
+128 GEKYLAI

-144 VTREKAINI
+144 VSRGEYVNF
-153 CYTIPIDQVYVENG
+153 CYTIPVNQKYVENG
-167 FNTKYAV
+167 FDTKYAV
-174 MYAESDSKE
+174 MCAISDSKE
-183 NMTFK
+183 NMVFK
-188 HYSSVLKLKMT
+188 HYSSVLKLNIK
-199 ATGKDYEGTKVTG
+199 AAAKKDGVKVLG
-212 IKVTAIPEKPDEM
+212 IKVTAAPRYKEGDGSDEKF
-225 PSICGRS
+225 SICDLS
-232 YFNKNDGGTTI
+232 YFQKEVGGATIRHLNGYKNT
-243 NHWNAYMEGGYNQNK
+243 NN
-258 VINYSVPG
+258 VINYSVPS
-266 VVLSSKEVEFNIV
+266 VALSSDNASEFNIV
-279 FNPVPKGK
+279 FNPICKGDDDITK
-287 NDKVNNVIFTFE
+287 PIERTFTFE
-299 IQTDR
+299 INTDR
-304 GNITKKTKTLKVHR
+304 GVITKTKKLTLHR
-318 GVVYNM
+318 GIVYNM
-324 PAFEVKLARQNVYFF
+324 PIIEVDLAPQNVYFF
-339 NDEAISAP
+339 NGSTTLSAP
-347 NLSSPVKG
+347 NLSAKVEG
-355 TENFTSLTIKPN
+355 TENFTSLTIVPN
-367 EVTGK
+367 EITGK

-412 TFRDNVKLQS
+412 TFRNNVKLQS

-437 PGDGSAPFM
+437 LGDGSAPFM

-510 ADKGVLYRM
+510 AENGVLYRM
-519 YNNKDKNLKG
+519 YDDKKINKTVK
-529 ESLQYIPVANTAAL
+529 SLQYIPVANTAAL
-543 TKEGEDYIYK
+543 TKEGEDYVYT
-553 LPSEVKYICQAAF
+553 LPSDVLYICQAAF

-572 TKIEVT
+572 TKIVVT

-593 KLKVIDFSALNHVP
+593 KLKVLDFSALKHVP

-637 DEKWAKVASEAN
+637 DEKWANVASEAN
-649 WTFKVKPATSE
+649 WTFKVKLATSE
-660 SKAASISNLNSSKP
+660 SKAASINNLNSSKP
-674 DFSWE
+674 DFSWK

>member
-1 MVRGIRR
+1 
-8 LIKIRQ
+8 
-14 AMKKNYLIA
+14 MKKNYLIA

-64 SADGKS
+64 SEDGKS

-75 AKGDKIGVVTAS
+75 AKGDKISVVTAS
-87 TDVNDWGYKDGNSY
+87 ASDEVWGYKNGSNYSSY
-101 TSFEYTLDGEGGS
+101 EYTLDGEGGS
-114 KVGTFSTEKGTPDV
+114 KEGTFSATAGTPD
-128 DGAKYLAI
+128 GEQYLAI
-136 YPREATSG
+136 YPRQATSG
-144 VTREKAINI
+144 VSRGEYVNF
-153 CYTIPIDQVYVENG
+153 CYTIPVNQKYVENG
-167 FNTKYAV
+167 FDTKYAV
-174 MYAESDSKE
+174 MCAISDSKE
-183 NMTFK
+183 NMVFK
-188 HYSSVLKLKMT
+188 HYSSVLKLNIK
-199 ATGKDYEGTKVTG
+199 AAAKKDGVKVLG
-212 IKVTAIPEKPDEM
+212 IKVTAAPRYKEGDGSDEKF
-225 PSICGRS
+225 SICDLS
-232 YFNKNDGGTTI
+232 YFQKEVGGATIRHLNGYKNT
-243 NHWNAYMEGGYNQNK
+243 NN
-258 VINYSVPG
+258 VINYSVPS
-266 VVLSSKEVEFNIV
+266 VALSSDNASEFNIV
-279 FNPVPKGK
+279 FNPICKGDDDITK
-287 NDKVNNVIFTFE
+287 PIERTFTFE
-299 IQTDR
+299 INTDR
-304 GNITKKTKTLKVHR
+304 GVITKTKKLTLHR
-318 GVVYNM
+318 GIVYNM
-324 PAFEVKLARQNVYFF
+324 PIIEVDLAPQNLYFF
-339 NDEAISAP
+339 NGSTTLSAP
-347 NLSSPVKG
+347 NLSAKVEG
-355 TENFTSLTIKPN
+355 TENFTSLTIVPN
-367 EVTGK
+367 EITGK

-412 TFRDNVKLQS
+412 TFRNNVKLQS

-437 PGDGSAPFM
+437 LGDGSAPFM

-510 ADKGVLYRM
+510 AENGVLYRM
-519 YNNKDKNLKG
+519 YDDKKINKTVK
-529 ESLQYIPVANTAAL
+529 SLQYIPVANTAAL
-543 TKEGEDYIYK
+543 TKEGEDYVYT
-553 LPSEVKYICQAAF
+553 LPSDVLYICQAAF

-572 TKIEVT
+572 TKIVVT

-593 KLKVIDFSALNHVP
+593 KLKVLDFSALKHVP

-637 DEKWAKVASEAN
+637 DEKWANVASEAN

-660 SKAASISNLNSSKP
+660 SKAASINNLNSSKP
-674 DFSWE
+674 DFSWK

>member
-1 MVRGIRR
+1 
-8 LIKIRQ
+8 
-14 AMKKNYLIA
+14 MKKKYLIA

-38 PVVAGKADKIQAY
+38 PVVTGKADKIQAY

-64 SADGKS
+64 SKDGKS

-87 TDVNDWGYKDGNSY
+87 PDVNDWGYKVGNSY

-114 KVGTFSTEKGTPDV
+114 KVGTFSTENGTPDV

-144 VTREKAINI
+144 VTRKNAINI

-212 IKVTAIPEKPDEM
+212 IKVTATPEKPDEM

-232 YFNKNDGGTTI
+232 YFNKSEGSTTI

-266 VVLSSKEVEFNIV
+266 VALSSKEVEFNIV
-279 FNPVPKGK
+279 FNPVPTGK

-304 GNITKKTKTLKVHR
+304 GTITKKTKTLKVHR

-347 NLSSPVKG
+347 NLSSPIEG

-367 EVTGK
+367 EVIGK
-372 ITLSETDLAT
+372 ITLAETDLVA
-382 ISNYIKEYG
+382 ISDYIEKYG

-400 SKVYYISNAWPN
+400 SKAYYTSNVWPN
-412 TFRDNVKLQS
+412 TFRNNKKLQS
-422 ISLPLNITNGSENGK
+422 ISLPLNITKGSAAGS
-437 PGDGSAPFM
+437 GDGAAPFM

-453 IILDEAMVTLPD
+453 IILDDAMVWLPD
-465 MFLNGVPS
+465 QFLNGVPS
-473 IKDIHLTKKVQNIYW
+473 IKTINLTKKVSNILW
-488 LQNDSDANLEN
+488 LQSDSNANLEN
-499 ITVDKNNPNLY
+499 ITVDKNNPLLY
-510 ADKGVLYRM
+510 AENGVLYRM
-519 YNNKDKNLKG
+519 YGDNKVK
-529 ESLQYIPVANTAAL
+529 SLQYIPVANTSAL
-543 TKEGEDYIYK
+543 TKDGEDYVYT
-553 LPSEVKYICQAAF
+553 LPSDVLYICQAAF
-566 HCNKNI
+566 FCNKNI
-572 TKIEVT
+572 TKIVVT
-578 NSFESIVGGYVFGTK
+578 NKFESIVGGYIVGSN
-593 KLKVIDFSALNHVP
+593 KLKVLDFSALDHVP
-607 TIIVDVTLMLQP
+607 SVHADAGKLST
-619 KGGEIWCASDDM
+619 KGISIWCASDDM
-631 VSKFKS
+631 VTKFKS
-637 DEKWAKVASEAN
+637 DEKWSKVASESG
-649 WTFKVKPATSE
+649 WTFKVKPATTKSQ
-660 SKAASISNLNSSKP
+660 APAISNLNSSKP

>member
-1 MVRGIRR
+1 MSGI
-8 LIKIRQ
+8 LKIRQ
-14 AMKKNYLIA
+14 AMKKKYLIA

-38 PVVAGKADKIQAY
+38 PVVTGKADKIQAY

-64 SADGKS
+64 SEDGKS

-75 AKGDKIGVVTAS
+75 AKGDKISVVTAS
-87 TDVNDWGYKDGNSY
+87 TDVNDWGYEVGTNKY
-101 TSFEYTLDGEGGS
+101 TSFEYTLDGEGGN
-114 KVGTFSTEKGTPDV
+114 KEGTFSATTGTPD
-128 DGAKYLAI
+128 GEKYLAI

-144 VTREKAINI
+144 VTRKNAINI

-212 IKVTAIPEKPDEM
+212 IKVTATPEKPDEM

-232 YFNKNDGGTTI
+232 YFNKSEGSTTI

-266 VVLSSKEVEFNIV
+266 VALSSKEVEFNIV
-279 FNPVPKGK
+279 FNPVPTGK

-299 IQTDR
+299 IKTDR
-304 GNITKKTKTLKVHR
+304 GTITKKTKTLKVHR

-347 NLSSPVKG
+347 NLSSPIEG

-367 EVTGK
+367 EVIGK
-372 ITLSETDLAT
+372 ITLAETDLVA
-382 ISNYIKEYG
+382 ISDYIEKYG

-400 SKVYYISNAWPN
+400 SKAYYTSNVWPN
-412 TFRDNVKLQS
+412 TFRNNKKLQS
-422 ISLPLNITNGSENGK
+422 ISLPLNITKGSAAGS
-437 PGDGSAPFM
+437 GDGAAPFM

-453 IILDEAMVTLPD
+453 IILDDAMVWLPD
-465 MFLNGVPS
+465 QFLNGVPS
-473 IKDIHLTKKVQNIYW
+473 IKTINLTKKVSNILW
-488 LQNDSDANLEN
+488 LQSDSNANLEN
-499 ITVDKNNPNLY
+499 ITVDKNNPLLY
-510 ADKGVLYRM
+510 AENGVLYRM
-519 YNNKDKNLKG
+519 YGDNKVK
-529 ESLQYIPVANTAAL
+529 SLQYIPVANTSAL
-543 TKEGEDYIYK
+543 TKDGEDYVYT
-553 LPSEVKYICQAAF
+553 LPSDVLYICQAAF
-566 HCNKNI
+566 FFNKNI
-572 TKIEVT
+572 TKIVVT
-578 NSFESIVGGYVFGTK
+578 NKFESIVGGYIVGSN
-593 KLKVIDFSALNHVP
+593 KLKVLDFSALDHVP
-607 TIIVDVTLMLQP
+607 SVHADAGKLST
-619 KGGEIWCASDDM
+619 KGITIWCASDDM
-631 VSKFKS
+631 VTKFKS
-637 DEKWAKVASEAN
+637 DEKWSKVASESG
-649 WTFKVKPATSE
+649 WTFKVKPATTKSQ
-660 SKAASISNLNSSKP
+660 APAISNLNSSKP

>member
-1 MVRGIRR
+1 MSGI
-8 LIKIRQ
+8 LKIRQ
-14 AMKKNYLIA
+14 AMKKKYLIA

-38 PVVAGKADKIQAY
+38 PVVTGKADKIQAY

-87 TDVNDWGYKDGNSY
+87 TDVNDWGYKVGNSY

-114 KVGTFSTEKGTPDV
+114 KVGTFSTENGTPDV

-212 IKVTAIPEKPDEM
+212 IKVTATPEKPDEM

-232 YFNKNDGGTTI
+232 YFNKSEGGTTI

-266 VVLSSKEVEFNIV
+266 VALSSKEVEFNIV
-279 FNPVPKGK
+279 FNPVPTGK

-299 IQTDR
+299 IQTNR
-304 GNITKKTKTLKVHR
+304 GTITKKTKTLKVHR

-324 PAFEVKLARQNVYFF
+324 PAFEVKLAPQNVYFF

-347 NLSSPVKG
+347 NLSSPVEG

-372 ITLSETDLAT
+372 ITLSETDLVA
-382 ISNYIKEYG
+382 ISDYIEKYG

-400 SKVYYISNAWPN
+400 SKVYYISNVWPN
-412 TFRDNVKLQS
+412 TFRNNVKLQS
-422 ISLPLNITNGSENGK
+422 ISLPLNITKGSAAGN
-437 PGDGSAPFM
+437 GDGSAPFM

-453 IILDEAMVTLPD
+453 IILDESMVSLPD
-465 MFLNGVPS
+465 MFINGVPS
-473 IKDIHLTKKVQNIYW
+473 IKTINLTKNVKDIYW
-488 LQNDSDANLEN
+488 LQNDEATANLEN
-499 ITVDKNNPNLY
+499 ITVDKNNPVLY
-510 ADKGVLYRM
+510 AENGVLYRR
-519 YNNKDKNLKG
+519 YGDKKVN
-529 ESLQYIPVANTAAL
+529 SLQYIPVANTAAL
-543 TKEGEDYIYK
+543 TKGGEDYIYT
-553 LPSEVKYICQAAF
+553 LPSDVLYICQAAF

-572 TKIEVT
+572 TKIVVT

-593 KLKVIDFSALNHVP
+593 KLKVMDFSALNHVP
-607 TIIVDVTLMLQP
+607 TINVNATLSLGP

-631 VSKFKS
+631 VTKFQS
-637 DEKWAKVASEAN
+637 DEKWSKVASDAR
-649 WTFKVKPATSE
+649 WTFKVKPAATKSQ
-660 SKAASISNLNSSKP
+660 APAISNLNSSKP
-674 DFSWE
+674 DFSWK

>member
-1 MVRGIRR
+1 
-8 LIKIRQ
+8 
-14 AMKKNYLIA
+14 MKKKYLIA

-38 PVVAGKADKIQAY
+38 PVVTGKADKIQAY

-87 TDVNDWGYKDGNSY
+87 TDVNDWGYEVGTNKY
-101 TSFEYTLDGEGGS
+101 TSFEYTLDGEDGS
-114 KVGTFSTEKGTPDV
+114 KVGTFSTENGTPDV

-144 VTREKAINI
+144 VTRENAINI

-199 ATGKDYEGTKVTG
+199 ATGKEYEGTKVTG
-212 IKVTAIPEKPDEM
+212 IKVTATPEDTKAM
-225 PSICGRS
+225 PSICGNS
-232 YFNKNDGGTTI
+232 YFNKSKDGTTI
-243 NHWNAYMEGGYNQNK
+243 NHWNAWMSGGYNENK
-258 VINYSVPG
+258 VINYSVPS
-266 VVLSSKEVEFNIV
+266 VALSSKEVEFNIV
-279 FNPVPKGK
+279 FNPVPNGK
-287 NDKVNNVIFTFE
+287 DDKANNVVFTFE

-304 GNITKKTKTLKVHR
+304 GSITKKTKTLQVHR

-324 PAFEVKLARQNVYFF
+324 PAFDVKLAPQNVYFF
-339 NDEAISAP
+339 DDKEISAP
-347 NLSSPVKG
+347 NLSSPIEG

-367 EVTGK
+367 EVIGK
-372 ITLSETDLAT
+372 ITLAETDLAT
-382 ISNYIKEYG
+382 ISDYIEKYG

-400 SKVYYISNAWPN
+400 SKAYYTSNVWPN
-412 TFRDNVKLQS
+412 TFRNNVKLQS
-422 ISLPLNITNGSENGK
+422 ISLPLNITKGSAAGNG
-437 PGDGSAPFM
+437 DCSAPFM

-453 IILDEAMVTLPD
+453 IILDEAMVNLPD

-473 IKDIHLTKKVQNIYW
+473 IKTINLTKKVQDIYW

-499 ITVDKNNPNLY
+499 ITVDANNPNLY
-510 ADKGVLYRM
+510 AEKGVLYRM
-519 YNNKDKNLKG
+519 YGNEKVK
-529 ESLQYIPVANTAAL
+529 SLQYIPVANTTAL
-543 TKEGEDYIYK
+543 TKDGEDYIYT
-553 LPSEVKYICQAAF
+553 LPSDVLYICQAAF

-572 TKIEVT
+572 TKIVVT

-593 KLKVIDFSALNHVP
+593 KLKVMDFSALNHVP
-607 TIIVDVTLMLQP
+607 TINVNAPLLLGP

-637 DEKWAKVASEAN
+637 DEKWAKVAAEAR
-649 WTFKVKPATSE
+649 WTFKVKPAATKSQ
-660 SKAASISNLNSSKP
+660 APAISNLNSSKP
-674 DFSWE
+674 DFSWK

>member
-1 MVRGIRR
+1 
-8 LIKIRQ
+8 
-14 AMKKNYLIA
+14 MKKKYLIA

-38 PVVAGKADKIQAY
+38 PVVTGKADKIQAY
-51 VEDNADTK
+51 VEDNVDTK
-59 TIATP
+59 TTATQN
-64 SADGKS
+64 GKS

-87 TDVNDWGYKDGNSY
+87 TDVSNWGYEVGTNKY

-114 KVGTFSTEKGTPDV
+114 KVGTFSTENGTPDV

-144 VTREKAINI
+144 VTRENAINI

-199 ATGKDYEGTKVTG
+199 ATGKEYEGTKVTG
-212 IKVTAIPEKPDEM
+212 IKVTATPEDTKAM
-225 PSICGRS
+225 PSICGNS
-232 YFNKNDGGTTI
+232 YFNKSKDGTTI
-243 NHWNAYMEGGYNQNK
+243 NHYNAWMSGGYNENK
-258 VINYSVPG
+258 VINYSVPS
-266 VVLSSKEVEFNIV
+266 VALSSKEVEFNIV
-279 FNPVPKGK
+279 FNPVPNGK
-287 NDKVNNVIFTFE
+287 DDKANNVVFTFE

-304 GNITKKTKTLKVHR
+304 GTITKKTKTLKVHR

-324 PAFEVKLARQNVYFF
+324 PAFEVKLAPQNVYFF

-347 NLSSPVKG
+347 NLSSPVEG

-367 EVTGK
+367 EVIGK
-372 ITLSETDLAT
+372 ITLAETDLVA
-382 ISNYIKEYG
+382 ISDYIEKYG

-400 SKVYYISNAWPN
+400 SKAYYTSNTWPN
-412 TFRDNVKLQS
+412 SFRKNTKLQS
-422 ISLPLNITNGSENGK
+422 ISLPLNITKGSAEGS
-437 PGDGSAPFM
+437 GDGAAPFK

-453 IILDEAMVTLPD
+453 IILDEDMVKLPD

-473 IKDIHLTKKVQNIYW
+473 IKTINLTKNVSDIIW

-499 ITVDKNNPNLY
+499 ITVVKDNPQLY
-510 ADKGVLYRM
+510 ADKGVLYRIVSGVKELE
-519 YNNKDKNLKG
+519 YV
-529 ESLQYIPVANTAAL
+529 PVANTAAL
-543 TKEGEDYIYK
+543 TKEGEDYVYT
-553 LPSEVKYICQAAF
+553 LPSDVINIRQAAF
-566 HCNKNI
+566 YCNKNI
-572 TKIEVT
+572 TKIVVT
-578 NSFESIVGGYVFGTK
+578 NSFESIVGGYVFGPK
-593 KLKVIDFSALNHVP
+593 NLKVIDFSALDHVP
-607 TIIVDVTLMLQP
+607 SVHVDAGKLSTKGVT
-619 KGGEIWCASDDM
+619 IWCASDDM

-637 DEKWAKVASEAN
+637 DKKWAKVADEAG
-649 WTFKVKPATSE
+649 WTFKVKPAATKSQ
-660 SKAASISNLNSSKP
+660 APAISNLNSSKP

>member
-1 MVRGIRR
+1 
-8 LIKIRQ
+8 
-14 AMKKNYLIA
+14 MKKKYLIA

-38 PVVAGKADKIQAY
+38 PVVTGKADKIQAY

-87 TDVNDWGYKDGNSY
+87 TDVNDWGYEAGTNKY

-114 KVGTFSTEKGTPDV
+114 KVGTFSTENGTPDV

-144 VTREKAINI
+144 VTRKNAINI

-212 IKVTAIPEKPDEM
+212 IKVTATPTDTKAM
-225 PSICGRS
+225 PSICGNS
-232 YFNKNDGGTTI
+232 YFNKSEGSTTI
-243 NHWNAYMEGGYNQNK
+243 NHYNAWMNGGYNQNK

-266 VVLSSKEVEFNIV
+266 VALSSQEVEFNIV
-279 FNPVPKGK
+279 FNPVPNGK
-287 NDKVNNVIFTFE
+287 DDKANNVVFTFE

-304 GNITKKTKTLKVHR
+304 GTITKKTKTLKVHR

-324 PAFEVKLARQNVYFF
+324 PAFEVKLAPQNVYFF

-347 NLSSPVKG
+347 NLSSPVEG

-367 EVTGK
+367 EVIGK
-372 ITLSETDLAT
+372 ITLAETDLVA
-382 ISNYIKEYG
+382 ISDYIEKYG

-400 SKVYYISNAWPN
+400 SKAYYTSNTWPN
-412 TFRDNVKLQS
+412 SFRKNTKLQS
-422 ISLPLNITNGSENGK
+422 ISLPLNITKGSAEGS
-437 PGDGSAPFM
+437 GDGAAPFK

-453 IILDEAMVTLPD
+453 IILDEDMVKLPD

-473 IKDIHLTKKVQNIYW
+473 IKTINLTKNVSDIIW

-499 ITVDKNNPNLY
+499 ITVVKDNPQLY
-510 ADKGVLYRM
+510 ADKGVLYRIVSGVKELE
-519 YNNKDKNLKG
+519 YV
-529 ESLQYIPVANTAAL
+529 PVANTAAL
-543 TKEGEDYIYK
+543 TKEGEDYVYT
-553 LPSEVKYICQAAF
+553 LPSDVINIRQAAF
-566 HCNKNI
+566 YCNKNI
-572 TKIEVT
+572 TKIVVT
-578 NSFESIVGGYVFGTK
+578 NSFESIVGGYVFGPK
-593 KLKVIDFSALNHVP
+593 NLKVIDFSALDHVP
-607 TIIVDVTLMLQP
+607 SVHVDAGKLSTKSVT
-619 KGGEIWCASDDM
+619 IWCASDDM

-637 DEKWAKVASEAN
+637 DKKWAKVADEAG
-649 WTFKVKPATSE
+649 WTFKVKPAATKSQ
-660 SKAASISNLNSSKP
+660 APAISNLNSSKP

>member
-1 MVRGIRR
+1 
-8 LIKIRQ
+8 
-14 AMKKNYLIA
+14 MKKKYLIA

-38 PVVAGKADKIQAY
+38 PVVTGKADKIQAY

-64 SADGKS
+64 SEDGKS

-87 TDVNDWGYKDGNSY
+87 TDVNDWGYEVGTNKY

-114 KVGTFSTEKGTPDV
+114 KVGTFSTNKNGTPAV

-167 FNTKYAV
+167 FNTNYAV

-212 IKVTAIPEKPDEM
+212 IKVTATPEKPDEM

-232 YFNKNDGGTTI
+232 YFNKKEGSTTI

-266 VVLSSKEVEFNIV
+266 VALSSKEVEFNIV
-279 FNPVPKGK
+279 FNPVPTGK

-299 IQTDR
+299 IKTDR
-304 GNITKKTKTLKVHR
+304 GTITKKTKTLKVHR

-347 NLSSPVKG
+347 NLSSPIEG

-367 EVTGK
+367 EVIGK
-372 ITLSETDLAT
+372 ITLAETDLVA
-382 ISNYIKEYG
+382 ISDYIEKYG

-400 SKVYYISNAWPN
+400 SKAYYTSNVWPN
-412 TFRDNVKLQS
+412 TFRNNKKLQS
-422 ISLPLNITNGSENGK
+422 ISLPLNITKGSAAGS
-437 PGDGSAPFM
+437 GDGAAPFM

-453 IILDEAMVTLPD
+453 IILDDAMVWLPD
-465 MFLNGVPS
+465 QFLNGVPS
-473 IKDIHLTKKVQNIYW
+473 IKTINLTKKVSNILW
-488 LQNDSDANLEN
+488 LQSDSNANLEN
-499 ITVDKNNPNLY
+499 ITVDKNNPLLY
-510 ADKGVLYRM
+510 AENGVLYRM
-519 YNNKDKNLKG
+519 YGDNKVK
-529 ESLQYIPVANTAAL
+529 SLQYIPVANTSAL
-543 TKEGEDYIYK
+543 TKDGEDYVYT
-553 LPSEVKYICQAAF
+553 LPSDVLYICQAAF
-566 HCNKNI
+566 FCNKNI
-572 TKIEVT
+572 TKIVVT
-578 NSFESIVGGYVFGTK
+578 NKFESIVGGYIVGSN
-593 KLKVIDFSALNHVP
+593 KLKVLDFSALDHVP
-607 TIIVDVTLMLQP
+607 SVHADAGKLST
-619 KGGEIWCASDDM
+619 KGITIWCASDDM
-631 VSKFKS
+631 VTKFKS
-637 DEKWAKVASEAN
+637 DEKWSKVASESG
-649 WTFKVKPATSE
+649 WTFKVKPATTKSQ
-660 SKAASISNLNSSKP
+660 APAISNLNSSKP